1 MNDTI
6 LEFIKSVYES
16 PSVSA
21 DGYKTLSSKHRKIEF
36 KKNDFLLR
44 DREISKSYI
53 LVESGLIRKYVID
66 VKGNEVT
73 TSFSSSGDFAIVV
86 LSFFH
91 RVPSYENVVAVTDG
105 IGWEVSFADF
115 MSLLKSVKGIGEWG
129 RKWMSNQLF
138 MSEQRSIDILV
149 KTATE
154 RYLEILHNNP
164 ELLKQIPLKYLASYL
179 GVTDTSL
186 SRIRKQILG
195 A

>member
-1 MNDTI
+1 MNETI
-6 LEFIKSVYES
+6 LDFIKSVYES

-21 DGYKTLSSKHRKIEF
+21 DGYKTLSSKHSKIEF
-36 KKNDFLLR
+36 KKNDILLR
-44 DREISKSYI
+44 SGEISKSYI
-53 LVESGLIRKYVID
+53 LVASGLLRKYVID
-66 VKGNEVT
+66 VEGNEVT
-73 TSFSSSGDFAIVV
+73 TSFSSSGDFAMVI

-91 RVPSYENVVAVTDG
+91 QVPSNENVVAVTDG
-105 IGWEVSFADF
+105 IGWEVSYADF
-115 MSLLKSVKGIGEWG
+115 MSVLNSVKGFGEWG

-138 MSEQRSIDILV
+138 VSEQRSIDILV
-149 KTATE
+149 KTAKE
-154 RYLEILHNNP
+154 RYLEILHDNP

>member
-6 LEFIKSVYES
+6 LELIKSVYES
-16 PSVSA
+16 PSISP
-21 DGYKTLSSKHRKIEF
+21 DGYKLLRSKHKKIKF

-44 DREISKSYI
+44 NGEISKSYI
-53 LVESGLIRKYVID
+53 LVESGLLRKYV
-66 VKGNEVT
+66 VNVEGNEVT

-91 RVPSYENVVAVTDG
+91 QVPSNENMVAVTDG

-115 MSLLKSVKGIGEWG
+115 MILLKSVKGFGEWG

-154 RYLEILHNNP
+154 RYLEILQDNP

-195 A
+195 T

>member
-6 LEFIKSVYES
+6 LEFIKSVYEN
-16 PSVSA
+16 PSISA

-44 DREISKSYI
+44 NGEISKSYI
-53 LVESGLIRKYVID
+53 LVESGLLRKYVIN
-66 VKGNEVT
+66 VEGNEIT

-91 RVPSYENVVAVTDG
+91 QVPSDENVVAITDG
-105 IGWEVSFADF
+105 IGWEVSFVDF
-115 MSLLKSVKGIGEWG
+115 MSLLKSVKGVGEWG
-129 RKWMSNQLF
+129 RKWLSNQLF

-154 RYLEILHNNP
+154 RYLEILHDNP

-179 GVTDTSL
+179 GVKDTSL